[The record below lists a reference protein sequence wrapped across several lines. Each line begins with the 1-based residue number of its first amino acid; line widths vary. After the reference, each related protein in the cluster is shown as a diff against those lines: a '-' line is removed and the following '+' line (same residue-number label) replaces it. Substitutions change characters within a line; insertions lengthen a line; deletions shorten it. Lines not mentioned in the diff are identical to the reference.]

1 VSQLKV
7 VEHSSAEAF
16 LQATEAYR
24 AADPL
29 QTNLLGSIAEGV
41 RAGRRYDSETW
52 LTVHDRASV
61 IGAALRTAPYS
72 LLVGPMTLPA
82 ARALGDHLRAMR
94 RPLPGIN
101 GPGDVVT
108 AVAEGLGHP
117 IRVRMRD
124 VLRVLD
130 LLVEPSTPDGSCR
143 RANEADLARV
153 TQWQERFLVEVGLP
167 PHLPDD
173 ASIRLWLERL
183 WLWEIDGE
191 PVAMAG
197 HAPVV
202 STPGGRVG
210 RIGPVYTVPEFRR
223 RGIGAALTAV
233 VSRVLVDDGA
243 VVMLYA
249 DADNATSNGVY
260 ERLGFRAVAEHLETD
275 LL

>member
-1 VSQLKV
+1 MKV

-16 LQATEAYR
+16 LHATLAYR
-24 AADPL
+24 AQDPM

-41 RAGRRYDSETW
+41 RAGRRYESETW
-52 LTVHDRASV
+52 LTVHDRAAV
-61 IGAALRTAPYS
+61 VGAALRTAPYS
-72 LLVGPMTLPA
+72 LVVGPMAGPA
-82 ARALGDHLRAMR
+82 ARALGDHLRGAR

-108 AVAEGLGHP
+108 VVAERLGHP

-130 LLVEPSTPDGSCR
+130 VLVPPPAAEGSAR
-143 RANEADLARV
+143 RAGPADAATVLA
-153 TQWQERFLVEVGLP
+153 WQGHFLHEVGLP
-167 PHLPDD
+167 VHLPDD
-173 ASIRLWLERL
+173 DALALLLERL
-183 WLWEIDGE
+183 WLWEVEGE

-202 STPGGRVG
+202 TTPGGGVG
-210 RIGPVYTVPEFRR
+210 RIGPVYTVPSARR

-233 VSRVLVDDGA
+233 VAEELLRHGA
-243 VVMLYA
+243 QVMLYA
-249 DADNATSNGVY
+249 DAANATSNGVY
-260 ERLGFRAVAEHLETD
+260 ERLGFRAVGEHLETD

>member
-1 VSQLKV
+1 MSSLKV

-24 AADPL
+24 AGDPL

-41 RAGRRYDSETW
+41 RAGRRYESETW
-52 LTVHDRASV
+52 LSVQDRNTVV
-61 IGAALRTAPYS
+61 GAALRTAPYS
-72 LLVGPMTLPA
+72 LVVGPMPLPA
-82 ARALGDHLRAMR
+82 AQALGDHLRAAR
-94 RPLPGIN
+94 QPLPGIN

-108 AVAEGLGHP
+108 IVAERLGHP

-130 LLVEPSTPDGSCR
+130 VLVEPIEPAGTSR
-143 RANEADLARV
+143 RAGATDAPTVLA
-153 TQWQERFLVEVGLP
+153 WQERFLQEVGLP
-167 PHLPDD
+167 VHLPDD
-173 ASIRLWLERL
+173 ESLALVLERL
-183 WLWEIDGE
+183 WLWEVDGQ

-202 STPGGRVG
+202 GTPGGIVG
-210 RIGPVYTVPEFRR
+210 RIGPVYTVPEFRQ

-233 VSRVLVDDGA
+233 VTRVLVADGA
-243 VVMLYA
+243 AVMLYA
-249 DADNATSNGVY
+249 DAANATSNGVY
-260 ERLGFRAVAEHLETD
+260 ERLGFRAVSEHLEAD